1 MEVINPTFQ
10 IDKVDPYHSNKASH
24 NQKQLRI
31 LSERCLDECA
41 AKLNK
46 VLSASSHMTAML
58 EDTVFHFNL
67 ITMLKLQ
74 PASEHIHSLH
84 P

>member
-1 MEVINPTFQ
+1 M
-10 IDKVDPYHSNKASH
+10 
-24 NQKQLRI
+24 
-31 LSERCLDECA
+31 CLDECA

-46 VLSASSHMTAML
+46 VLSASSHMTALL

-74 PASEHIHSLH
+74 PASEHIHSPAPLIA
-84 P
+84 